1 MPAAGLPLYAA
12 RWVEETVRLAGRGVR
27 LDRWWGRWRMR
38 RVWRL
43 VQAGLD
49 RLGLGEY
56 AVCVRLQTA
65 GPPSAVGGSRAEEVP
80 AGAEEAQ
87 RVTALLAGRILL
99 ETELAAAARAVG
111 ISAERLRAVADSLAE
126 QGSLL
131 RTAAVEVGPGGP
143 ICRRCG
149 SREGIVP
156 DLCGSCGAASCPR
169 CTRCA
174 SMGVARGCLALYA
187 MEGRVVDGEPGAFT
201 RGSWSL
207 RPGFAQALTPAQKR
221 AFEALRAAVQAHL
234 QQPHLEGGTEAGR
247 AGRGGGSGPGGRD
260 SLSGALLW
268 AVTGAGKTEVA
279 FGAAEMALQS
289 GGSVLFCVPRR
300 AVATEV
306 AARCRQ
312 AFAAGHVHLL
322 VGGQAEGFGERLPTW
337 PVTGSLVVATTHQA
351 LRFYRAF
358 ALVIVD
364 EVDAFPFRGSA
375 MLEQA
380 VERAVRADGFVVVMS
395 ATPGKIWMDRA
406 RRWGWGVLTIPVRHH
421 GYPVPVPQVWCHPGM
436 ARWQE
441 RAHDPARV
449 PGALRRWLAQ
459 RPPGGRVLM
468 FCPTVLLAEQVAR
481 ALGVP
486 SCHSRDPRRQEKL
499 AEFAEG
505 RIPVLVCT
513 TLLER
518 GVTFEGLDVA
528 VLFADAEAVFD
539 EAALIQMAGR
549 VGRSA
554 RRPWGR
560 VLFAAAR
567 MTPSMRRAVEAIDAM
582 NREAARLGLLRGERA
597 GPGGADHGPVAA
609 EVV

>member
-1 MPAAGLPLYAA
+1 
-12 RWVEETVRLAGRGVR
+12 
-27 LDRWWGRWRMR
+27 MR

-65 GPPSAVGGSRAEEVP
+65 GPASGVGGFRSEGEP
-80 AGAEEAQ
+80 AGAEEE
-87 RVTALLAGRILL
+87 RWVSALLAGRVLL

-111 ISAERLRAVADSLAE
+111 VSAERFRAVAESLAE

-143 ICRRCG
+143 VCRRCG

-156 DLCGSCGAASCPR
+156 DLCGSCGAVSCPR

-187 MEGRVVDGEPGAFT
+187 MEGRSADGDPGAFAG
-201 RGSWSL
+201 RSWSL
-207 RPGFAQALTPAQKR
+207 RPGFLQALTPAQRR

-234 QQPHLEGGTEAGR
+234 QQSRLQAGTKAR
-247 AGRGGGSGPGGRD
+247 LAGRGGDSGPGGCA
-260 SLSGALLW
+260 SPSGALLW

-279 FGAAEMALQS
+279 FGAVEIALQS

-322 VGGQAEGFGERLPTW
+322 VGGQGEGFGERLPTW

-395 ATPGKIWMDRA
+395 ATPGRIWMERA

-421 GYPVPVPQVWCHPGM
+421 GYPVPVPRVWCHPGM

-449 PGALRRWLAQ
+449 PGELRRWLAE

-468 FCPTVLLAEQVAR
+468 FCPTVVLAEQVAR

-499 AEFAEG
+499 AGFAEG
-505 RIPVLVCT
+505 RFPVLVST

-518 GVTFEGLDVA
+518 GVTFEALDVA

-549 VGRSA
+549 VGRSS
-554 RRPWGR
+554 RRPRGR

-567 MTPSMRRAVEAIDAM
+567 ITPSMRRAIEAIDAM
-582 NREAARLGLLRGERA
+582 NREAARLGLLRGEPA
-597 GPGGADHGPVAA
+597 GSDETDHGPRAA